1 MVHPITL
8 NILCFY
14 TIVLERLTENDILQ
28 HHTAKLFHSVHPAP
42 YFRKRIYL
50 QLIMYKNEFQQQIFQ
65 LMQAHC

>member
-28 HHTAKLFHSVHPAP
+28 HHTASCSTRYIL
-42 YFRKRIYL
+42 R
-50 QLIMYKNEFQQQIFQ
+50 LILENEYI
-65 LMQAHC
+65 ATDCIK